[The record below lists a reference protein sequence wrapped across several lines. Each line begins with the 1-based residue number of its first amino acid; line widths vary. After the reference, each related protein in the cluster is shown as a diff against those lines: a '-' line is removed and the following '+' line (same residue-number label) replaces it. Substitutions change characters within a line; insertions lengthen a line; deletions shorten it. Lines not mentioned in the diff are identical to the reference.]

1 MTKFLQFEPAFNVQ
15 SGRVVVWIIGCAGCR
30 LEYCQESAIIETS
43 SIFQP
48 KTRLMKKIA
57 INGFGR
63 IGRAALKVIF
73 ETNDLELVGVNDLLS
88 IENAAYLLKYDSNY
102 GKYDRDIQINGDI
115 LTIDGKPVKYTSEKN
130 IESLPWASLEVDVVI
145 ESTGIFTNQ
154 TDAEKHLAAGA
165 KFVVISGPTKDTPT
179 VVHGV
184 NTEDGKVSV
193 FSCASCTTNNISPII
208 EILGRRLGIKKA
220 ILNTTHAYTASQTLV
235 DAPSKREPRMG
246 RAAATNLAPAATGAA
261 VATTKALPQYA
272 GKFDGIAV
280 RVPVPVGSISDIT
293 FIAERATSVQEINQI
308 LIEEAATSRYE
319 KVVAVTDE
327 PLVSSDIIKSPY
339 AATVDLEMTRVV
351 DGDLVKVMAWYDN
364 EWGFTNQMIR
374 QIQSI

>member
-1 MTKFLQFEPAFNVQ
+1 
-15 SGRVVVWIIGCAGCR
+15 
-30 LEYCQESAIIETS
+30 
-43 SIFQP
+43 
-48 KTRLMKKIA
+48 MKKIA

-63 IGRAALKVIF
+63 IGRSSLKIILDTPDLEVVGI
-73 ETNDLELVGVNDLLS
+73 NDLMT
-88 IENAAYLLKYDSNY
+88 IENAVYLLKYDSIY
-102 GKYDRDIQINGDI
+102 GKYDKKVTFEGDFI
-115 LTIDGKPVKYTSEKN
+115 LIDDRKIRFTSIKDPAE
-130 IESLPWASLEVDVVI
+130 LPWKDLQVDVVI
-145 ESTGIFTNQ
+145 ESTGFFTNKA
-154 TDAEKHLAAGA
+154 DAEKHLTAGS

-184 NTEDGKVSV
+184 NTEDGKVAV

-208 EILGRRLGIKKA
+208 EILGRRIGIKKA

-246 RAAATNLAPAATGAA
+246 RTAGMNLAPAATGAA
-261 VATTKALPQYA
+261 IATTKALPQYL
-272 GKFDGIAV
+272 GKFDGVAV
-280 RVPVPVGSISDIT
+280 RVPVAVGSISDIT
-293 FIAERATSVQEINQI
+293 FVTEKPTTVEEINSV
-308 LIEEAATSRYE
+308 LIEEAKTDRYH

-327 PLVSSDIIKSPY
+327 PLVSTDIIKSPF

-374 QIQSI
+374 QIQEL